1 MNIDLWYIYV
11 ITFSIVFFILS
22 QSESNTLIVLIII
35 VLIYIAY
42 VMNIYIS
49 DKSSLK
55 IDNQIKNNNI
65 LYDFEFLRKYDI
77 GRYEELL
84 KNVSL
89 FDQIYQKIMKNKI
102 DHETNV
108 LLLQDLYTNR
118 LEILYSFYV
127 MDLKKKDNKKL
138 KSLIKQFRES
148 GHKILKNEI
157 GIMDDIVPYNF
168 RNTNLMLP

>member
-35 VLIYIAY
+35 VLVYIAY